1 MDPFS
6 LISPEAME
14 EMYQLHPLQFIVW
27 SALAFFLGFL
37 AGRRYAHVSDLAKAE
52 AKHQEEL
59 EWERRESRK
68 ALAECEESYRKEV
81 EAHQKELEQAQGEA
95 SKALAEC
102 EESYRKEVEA
112 YQEVLERVREE
123 GADVLTAK
131 REPEYREGSYFARLH
146 DGSEVGPIC
155 PHCYQDDGVINLL
168 SRSNR
173 GARCSVCGKVYAG
186 SKWAVESS
194 SHGVR

>member
-6 LISPEAME
+6 LISSEAME

-37 AGRRYAHVSDLAKAE
+37 AGRRYAHVRDLAKAE

-81 EAHQKELEQAQGEA
+81 EA
-95 SKALAEC
+95 
-102 EESYRKEVEA
+102 

-123 GADVLTAK
+123 GADVLTAR